1 MGAPRAQTGSTL
13 IVALLM
19 LAILALLGVNAM
31 NTSTISLRVVANAQS
46 QRDAEAAAQDAIEQ
60 VISSKDP
67 FAAPADATITVSRP
81 SYGDALSVPVAAAEC
96 LDAQTA
102 EGYSAVFNLAPEA
115 TVWEVVASVVDAST
129 GARAEIHQGVEIT
142 MIQGSCPEP

>member
-1 MGAPRAQTGSTL
+1 MGVSRGQDGSAL

-19 LAILALLGVNAM
+19 LAVLALLGVNAV
-31 NTSTISLRVVANAQS
+31 NTSTMSLRIVSNAQS
-46 QRDAEAAAQDAIEQ
+46 QADAEAAAQDAIEQ

-67 FAAPADATITVSRP
+67 FAAPAAATVTVSRP
-81 SYGDALSVPVAAAEC
+81 SYGDELDVAVPAAEC

-102 EGYSAVFNLAPEA
+102 KGYSAVFNLAPEA
-115 TVWEVVASVVDAST
+115 TVWEVVASVVDAPT
-129 GARAEIHQGVEIT
+129 GARAEIHQGIEIT